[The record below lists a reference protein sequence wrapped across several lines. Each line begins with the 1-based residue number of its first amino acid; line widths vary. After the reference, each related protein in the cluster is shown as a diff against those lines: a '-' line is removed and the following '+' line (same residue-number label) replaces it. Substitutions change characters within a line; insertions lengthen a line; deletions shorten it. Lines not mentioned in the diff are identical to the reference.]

1 MTKSQLPFMV
11 FKITTDRVES
21 SEALGEKIGRL
32 LQNQDVISLNGPLGA
47 GKTALT
53 RGIARG
59 WGTLDRVTSPTYTLV
74 NEYRRAADAQ
84 TLFHLDCYRLSSA
97 DDAETIGLD
106 DILAAEG
113 AVIIEWAERIAAWL
127 PLDHVEIR
135 IEQPAEEAREFSFI
149 GHGLR
154 SRQLIEQ
161 LQQQSGGGV

>member
-1 MTKSQLPFMV
+1 MV
-11 FKITTDRVES
+11 FKITTDGVES
-21 SEALGEKIGRL
+21 SEALGEAIGRL

-59 WGTLDRVTSPTYTLV
+59 WGTPDRVTSPTYTLV

-113 AVIIEWAERIAAWL
+113 AVVIEWADRIAAWL
-127 PLDHVEIR
+127 PLDRVEIH
-135 IEQPAEEAREFSFI
+135 IAQPADETREFSFTA
-149 GHGLR
+149 HGPR
-154 SRQLIEQ
+154 SRELIER
-161 LQQQSGGGV
+161 LRQQREGGV